1 MKTSRLIFGDE
12 PRYYVQITSRRSG
25 KPAVLKF
32 VLRRLWSIAV
42 LMFSVRQECKTFL
55 GEICYRS
62 LSRNCGRVEGN
73 TSSGGAA
80 AATVGDFLTFPAK
93 TALRAPRHH
102 VGNATLARFS
112 AGRDNIH
119 IITLARVVFFFTLLL
134 QGHRL
139 RIYILLCSRS
149 TRGGKRRSPC
159 SRVVTSVPHC
169 SHAASYPGFFFSVD
183 RLQTTLYAIIKRYS
197 IP

>member
-1 MKTSRLIFGDE
+1 MNQ
-12 PRYYVQITSRRSG
+12 RYYVQITSRRSG
-25 KPAVLKF
+25 KLAVLKF

-102 VGNATLARFS
+102 VGNAALARFS

-119 IITLARVVFFFTLLL
+119 IITLARVVFFLHSCCRVTVYEYIYCSAVVRRGVAKGDLRVPVSSLPFRTVPTQRRIQDFFLVWIDYKLHFMPLLSVIVFL
-134 QGHRL
+134 ND
-139 RIYILLCSRS
+139 
-149 TRGGKRRSPC
+149 
-159 SRVVTSVPHC
+159 RV
-169 SHAASYPGFFFSVD
+169 
-183 RLQTTLYAIIKRYS
+183 
-197 IP
+197 